1 MTIHMG
7 AREARSNFA
16 ELLGRVY
23 YKGESI
29 IVERSGKP
37 MVAVIPIELFQQLM
51 AEREMRFQVL
61 ERIRANVP
69 EVAEEEV
76 MQDVAEAVAAARQKI
91 ERSS

>member
-1 MTIHMG
+1 MTIHIG

-37 MVAVIPIELFQQLM
+37 MVAVIPIDLFQQLM
-51 AEREMRFQVL
+51 TEREMRFQVL
-61 ERIRANVP
+61 ERIRTNAPEVP
-69 EVAEEEV
+69 EDEV
-76 MQDVAEAVAAARQKI
+76 EQDVAEAVAAARQSKT
-91 ERSS
+91 R

>member
-16 ELLGRVY
+16 ELLRRVY

-37 MVAVIPIELFQQLM
+37 MVAVIPIDLFQQVM
-51 AEREMRFQVL
+51 TERETRFRVL
-61 ERIRANVP
+61 ERIRANAPDVP
-69 EVAEEEV
+69 EDEV
-76 MQDVAEAVAAARQKI
+76 EQDVAEAVAAVRQNKT
-91 ERSS
+91 R